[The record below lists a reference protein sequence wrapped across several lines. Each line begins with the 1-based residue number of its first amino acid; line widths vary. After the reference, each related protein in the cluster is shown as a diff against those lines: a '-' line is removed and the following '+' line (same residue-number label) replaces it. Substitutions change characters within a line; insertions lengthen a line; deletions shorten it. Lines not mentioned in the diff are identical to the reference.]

1 MEVNGLT
8 CEGCG
13 STDVEFDQV
22 TRKIHCNQCGR
33 EMYYSRARLGA
44 TGKVAFAKDN
54 AIKFLKEGSFVE
66 ARKFST
72 DVLNM
77 MQDNAAAQFI
87 VAYCDEFCE
96 GLAGSMSDYFTRAE
110 PIPLEYDEVR
120 DLIDLFESTLYNMRD
135 FEVQMVSLVIANMQS
150 MDDRQ
155 LLESFIDGVC
165 PYCIAR
171 YASED
176 FMTTEREQ
184 FYQDIAA
191 NCDIPKTCLALLKGI
206 KNNPGSPY
214 NTGSFS
220 MRGRTA
226 HFLEHYVEPVG
237 RIVQSMKPSQYKQKF
252 LLAYQQSFDQFQSSM
267 ASGGTVR

>member
-13 STDVEFDQV
+13 STDVEFNPV
-22 TRKIHCNQCGR
+22 TRKVHCNQCGR

-44 TGKVAFAKDN
+44 TGKVAFSKDN
-54 AIKFLKEGSFVE
+54 AIKSLKDGNFME
-66 ARKFST
+66 ARKFAA

-96 GLAGSMSDYFTRAE
+96 GLAGSMNGYFDKIG
-110 PIPLEYDEVR
+110 PIALEYDEVR

-135 FEVQMVSLVIANMQS
+135 FEVQMVSLIVANMQS
-150 MDDRQ
+150 MDDRR

-165 PYCIAR
+165 PYCIAH

-176 FMTTEREQ
+176 FMTEEREH
-184 FYQDIAA
+184 FYEDLAA

-206 KNNPGSPY
+206 KDNPGSPY
-214 NTGSFS
+214 KNGSFALH
-220 MRGRTA
+220 GRA
-226 HFLEHYVEPVG
+226 VYFLDHYVEAVG
-237 RIVQSMKPSQYKQKF
+237 RIVTSMKSSPYKQKF
-252 LLAYQQSFDQFQSSM
+252 LLAYQQTSDQFRNM
-267 ASGGTVR
+267 VAR